1 MSVTAA
7 AGGRGMLESP
17 REVGPSSF
25 RAQALNR
32 KMPLSRGASDLRFP
46 GSLSLVFAA
55 TTNVHFPNIN
65 HRAVQSFISCELLP
79 YWLVN
84 AVRSAFES
92 KVVETTG
99 HSFQHYIR
107 RNDGFPFG
115 AAC

>member
-1 MSVTAA
+1 
-7 AGGRGMLESP
+7 MLESP

-25 RAQALNR
+25 RAQALNP

-65 HRAVQSFISCELLP
+65 RRAVQSFISCELLP
-79 YWLVN
+79 YWLVK
-84 AVRSAFES
+84 RSAFES
-92 KVVETTG
+92 EVVETTG